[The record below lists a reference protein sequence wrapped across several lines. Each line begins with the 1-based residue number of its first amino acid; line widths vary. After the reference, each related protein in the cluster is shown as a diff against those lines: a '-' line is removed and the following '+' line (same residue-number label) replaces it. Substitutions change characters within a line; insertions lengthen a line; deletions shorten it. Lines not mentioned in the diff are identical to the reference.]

1 MRTKIVVKKDVKEQI
16 EHLKKEFDELIKCV
30 NGHKI
35 NKQIEL
41 GIDDDTK
48 LADTNYTF
56 GELAQVD
63 IYYMEDCIERI
74 NTELK
79 LLSKT
84 VKRDIE

>member
-1 MRTKIVVKKDVKEQI
+1 MRNKIVVKKDIENQI
-16 EHLKKEFDELIKCV
+16 KHINNEFDKLILCV

-35 NKQIEL
+35 EKQVEL

-48 LADTNYTF
+48 FADTNYTF
-56 GELAQVD
+56 GELVQVD
-63 IYYMEDCIERI
+63 LYYMEDCIERI

-79 LLSKT
+79 LLSKA